1 MENTKELIL
10 ESQLE
15 ELRMKTNN
23 LSILDLFAQVAE
35 FQEATDQPVNTVPQ
49 LLNPEY
55 GNLRYNLMYE
65 ENQEYLDAILE
76 NDLVEVLDSL
86 VDQFYILAGSVNSH
100 GLQDVFL
107 EAFSRVHGNNMTK
120 VVDGKVLRN
129 SVGKIIK
136 PEGFK
141 PVNLEDLV

>member
-10 ESQLE
+10 ESKLE
-15 ELRMKTNN
+15 QQKMK

-35 FQEATDQPVNTVPQ
+35 FQKATDQPVNENPT
-49 LLNPEY
+49 LLTHSY
-55 GNLRYNLMYE
+55 QQLRYGLMAE
-65 ENQEYLDAILE
+65 ENLEYLDATQE
-76 NDLVEVLDSL
+76 GNLVEVLDAC
-86 VDQFYILAGSVNSH
+86 VDQFYILAGTINSH
-100 GLQDVFL
+100 GLQNVFL
-107 EAFSRVHGNNMTK
+107 EAFNRVNSNNMTK
-120 VVDGKVLRN
+120 VVNGKVLRN